1 MLYLFPIILFIVTSL
16 KIYLNQRQKT
26 NILIN
31 IDRVPNEFSHKI
43 SLVEHQKSANYSIKK
58 LQFSN
63 ISIITKALLI
73 VLFTYGGLL
82 NYYNSLATQYLWL
95 TNQYSVAIFVI
106 FSFIITEFIID
117 SIFDYYST
125 FIIEAKFG
133 FNKSTRKIF
142 IMDHVKFLAGSLIIY
157 IPFLLMIMWF
167 LNLDLKYD
175 WLLIWSAYCLFTFS
189 IMLIYPIFIAPLF
202 NKFYPLQDESLIGRI
217 NHLLDRCGFKTN
229 GIYIMDG
236 SKRSSHGNAYF
247 TGIGKSKR
255 IVFFDTLI
263 NNLLPE
269 EVEAILAHELGHFK
283 KNHIKKQIFY
293 ALLITLLFLFIL
305 SIVVKSSYFYQL
317 FNINSTSYHNGILV
331 IMLIID
337 TLLFPLKP
345 IFSYLSRKNEFE
357 ADNFA
362 KQYSNKDALISGLV
376 KLYKDN
382 ASTLTPDN
390 WYVKFYYSHPPA
402 NIRIANLRQ

>member
-1 MLYLFPIILFIVTSL
+1 
-16 KIYLNQRQKT
+16 
-26 NILIN
+26 
-31 IDRVPNEFSHKI
+31 
-43 SLVEHQKSANYSIKK
+43 
-58 LQFSN
+58 
-63 ISIITKALLI
+63 
-73 VLFTYGGLL
+73 
-82 NYYNSLATQYLWL
+82 
-95 TNQYSVAIFVI
+95 
-106 FSFIITEFIID
+106 
-117 SIFDYYST
+117 
-125 FIIEAKFG
+125 
-133 FNKSTRKIF
+133 
-142 IMDHVKFLAGSLIIY
+142 
-157 IPFLLMIMWF
+157 
-167 LNLDLKYD
+167 
-175 WLLIWSAYCLFTFS
+175 
-189 IMLIYPIFIAPLF
+189 
-202 NKFYPLQDESLIGRI
+202 
-217 NHLLDRCGFKTN
+217 
-229 GIYIMDG
+229 MDG